1 MNFDEISEWRACVT
15 FGSNLDHIRVMSQR
29 IGLFWPCQRCALN
42 RMLFCLYLLCFA
54 ILLRDF
60 SSLLSV
66 SIFCL
71 QCWEVGTRLEWL
83 LVGRLEEH
91 LACESWVLVHWLW
104 WFEWS
109 FARFKKFQWSPLPPP
124 SLLSVAKSRRV
135 WNSDYCLLRLF
146 YKQALKH
153 VFSCSC
159 CIRSIFLQCFDTVG

>member
-71 QCWEVGTRLEWL
+71 QCFDTVGWATGRASSMWKLSVGT
-83 LVGRLEEH
+83 
-91 LACESWVLVHWLW
+91 
-104 WFEWS
+104 WS